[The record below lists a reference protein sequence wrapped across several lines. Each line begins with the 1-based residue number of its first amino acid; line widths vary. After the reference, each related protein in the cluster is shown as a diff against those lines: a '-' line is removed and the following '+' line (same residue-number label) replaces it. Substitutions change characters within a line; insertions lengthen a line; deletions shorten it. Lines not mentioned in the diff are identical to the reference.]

1 TGNLDSANGHHVMEL
16 LLQLNRE
23 EGTTLILVTHDR
35 QLAEYA
41 DRVITL
47 HDGRISSD
55 ELVAS
60 AQEA

>member
-1 TGNLDSANGHHVMEL
+1 MEL

-23 EGTTLILVTHDR
+23 EGTTLILVTHDP

-47 HDGRISSD
+47 RDGRISSD